1 MIHDQV
7 DHFVW
12 IDNFGSPQREFDN
25 GISALIVA
33 ESGFFGFF
41 FGPIHQNLVF
51 QGVSISNA
59 LPRMGSNLFWKAR
72 VLLVFPVLSVPWVQA
87 GLTISQPRRVLVCN

>member
-12 IDNFGSPQREFDN
+12 IDNFGSPQREFDK

-41 FGPIHQNLVF
+41 FW
-51 QGVSISNA
+51 SN
-59 LPRMGSNLFWKAR
+59 PSKSGFSR
-72 VLLVFPVLSVPWVQA
+72 
-87 GLTISQPRRVLVCN
+87 SQHLERIAKNGF